1 MCHPEKKN
9 RSSLKKLSLEN
20 SGLAAFRPFVDFF
33 EKKLLRSKKK
43 EEKKSAKK
51 REKKFR
57 VCSSL
62 VYVPR
67 RDFVGVLGSRL

>member
-1 MCHPEKKN
+1 
-9 RSSLKKLSLEN
+9 LKKIVAEQ
-20 SGLAAFRPFVDFF
+20 
-33 EKKLLRSKKK
+33 KK
-43 EEKKSAKK
+43 ERKKVQKKEK
-51 REKKFR
+51 KKFR